1 MGNTKE
7 ENTENF
13 TPPADQ
19 FIDVKNAKISIDYYH
34 QAPNEF
40 KERRENEKEMK
51 LEEEKKIKDETKTI
65 NFQNKLFET
74 KYNFYQDEIKD
85 LNNINDQNLIII
97 GDIKDKMT
105 KDQLFDNLT
114 QKKLNIFKKD
124 ENEIKDILNDKNS
137 KFDFFNIHNINDN
150 EEEKE
155 EYLKKL
161 NDIKDKYD

>member
-85 LNNINDQNLIII
+85 LNNIM
-97 GDIKDKMT
+97 IK
-105 KDQLFDNLT
+105 
-114 QKKLNIFKKD
+114 I
-124 ENEIKDILNDKNS
+124 
-137 KFDFFNIHNINDN
+137 
-150 EEEKE
+150 
-155 EYLKKL
+155 
-161 NDIKDKYD
+161 